1 MPTVEEILKETDS
14 QITVDDRIL
23 CWHNKLWIVMK
34 KKCRHK
40 TEIIYATPD
49 FNDALEV
56 LVEVDDKR
64 QYNASD
70 NSN

>member
-14 QITVDDRIL
+14 QITVDDRAL
-23 CWHNKLWIVMK
+23 CWHNNLWIITK

-40 TEIIYATPD
+40 TEIIYATTD

-64 QYNASD
+64 
-70 NSN
+70 